1 MSPSWWLGNLV
12 AYSVQVAL
20 VVAVAAL
27 AAALLRLRQPRVM
40 LAYWQALLAACLLL
54 PLLEPW
60 QQIGLDPAHGSATII
75 GTEAGSVDSLL
86 DLSPLHPWVLPV
98 LVAGVGVGL
107 LRLALG
113 LWRLG
118 YYRRTALRIA
128 PLPGALREAQA
139 LVRVAPTFYFSEQ
152 VESSVTFGW
161 LRPAII
167 FPQRFELM
175 DEGQQRAIACH
186 ELLHVARRDWL
197 LNLFEE
203 AILTLFWFHPAV
215 WWVVRS
221 IRLAREQVVD
231 CQVVAFTGARKP
243 YLHALLEIAGTRGAM
258 MLPAPLFLVESQ
270 LARRVASLMK
280 EVHMSKPRLI
290 ASLVIALTVLV
301 ATGWWA
307 ATTFWLVAPMG
318 SPTHMVGYAYAPGSD
333 GPFTAFMLYLV
344 KENGHAGGGGCSP
357 LTALRSAGRC
367 PSLCPRLL
375 TPPRRKRIRCR
386 EP

>member
-1 MSPSWWLGNLV
+1 MSASWWLGNLV

-60 QQIGLDPAHGSATII
+60 QHIGLGPAHGSATII

-139 LVRVAPTFYFSEQ
+139 LVRVAPTFYFSER

-161 LRPAII
+161 LRHRPG
-167 FPQRFELM
+167 QRLRRRRQA
-175 DEGQQRAIACH
+175 GA
-186 ELLHVARRDWL
+186 ARRGGHRRRERAHRGGDHRRRQRGPRPRGRRPDR
-197 LNLFEE
+197 
-203 AILTLFWFHPAV
+203 AGRTRRARGVPAHHPER
-215 WWVVRS
+215 RS
-221 IRLAREQVVD
+221 RR
-231 CQVVAFTGARKP
+231 
-243 YLHALLEIAGTRGAM
+243 
-258 MLPAPLFLVESQ
+258 
-270 LARRVASLMK
+270 ARRGRTR
-280 EVHMSKPRLI
+280 P
-290 ASLVIALTVLV
+290 
-301 ATGWWA
+301 
-307 ATTFWLVAPMG
+307 
-318 SPTHMVGYAYAPGSD
+318 PGSED
-333 GPFTAFMLYLV
+333 QAPR
-344 KENGHAGGGGCSP
+344 AGG
-357 LTALRSAGRC
+357 AGAAR
-367 PSLCPRLL
+367 PVRVRPGR
-375 TPPRRKRIRCR
+375 
-386 EP
+386 